1 VKRVLVALLSLAV
14 CLSFL
19 RNVNHFF
26 LFDRLLGDY
35 CRL

>member
-26 LFDRLLGDY
+26 SF
-35 CRL
+35 